1 MSSINKVM
9 LVGRVGKDPE
19 VRDLNNGKIV
29 ANFSMATS
37 EDYKNKDGEK
47 LSNTEWHNVV
57 FFGRAAEIARDY
69 VIKGML
75 VGIEGKIKTEKYQ
88 AKDGSDRYTTK
99 IYGDVLKMLGSKG
112 EKKEVSEKSSDPE
125 NSFND
130 DIPF

>member
-19 VRDLNNGKIV
+19 VRDLNSGKIV
-29 ANFSMATS
+29 ANFSVATS
-37 EDYKNKDGEK
+37 EDYKDKDGK
-47 LSNTEWHNVV
+47 KVSNTEWHNVV
-57 FFGRAAEIARDY
+57 FFGRTAEVARDY
-69 VIKGML
+69 VLKGML

-88 AKDGSDRYTTK
+88 AKDGTDRYVTK
-99 IYGDVLKMLGSKG
+99 IYGGSLSMLGSKEG
-112 EKKEVSEKSSDPE
+112 RKEVSDKSSDPD